1 MRSHTCV
8 VAPQVLVDDLL
19 VHTGI
24 MGPVDGRSIGILPTL
39 HTPVKPH
46 SVFLSSSSDYSY
58 QEGQDVQFTN
68 DCKVMS
74 MAKVAQRPVDQSK
87 NE

>member
-1 MRSHTCV
+1 MWSRTCV
-8 VAPQVLVDDLL
+8 VGSQVLVDDLL

-24 MGPVDGRSIGILPTL
+24 VGPVDGRSIGILPTL

-46 SVFLSSSSDYSY
+46 AVFLSSSGDYSY